1 MVVLEAQHQVHSL
14 VVREDIMPL
23 VVLGAQRAQHQVHS
37 RIVQEEIIPLVVL
50 VQPQVHSRIVR
61 EEKLLLVVI
70 VVQPQVHSRIVQ
82 EEIIPLVVLEAR
94 YQGNYTT
101 VDLQRVR
108 SKHWLKEASCVPVL
122 TGQIPSSQRLIMK
135 LRDKEMNIE
144 MHGYYTV
151 I

>member
-1 MVVLEAQHQVHSL
+1 MKAQHQEHSL
-14 VVREDIMPL
+14 IVR
-23 VVLGAQRAQHQVHS
+23 
-37 RIVQEEIIPLVVL
+37 EEIIPLVVL
-50 VQPQVHSRIVR
+50 EAQHQEHSLIVR
-61 EEKLLLVVI
+61 EEALLLVV

-82 EEIIPLVVLEAR
+82 EEMVPLVVLEAQHQARSITAREEKLLLVVIVAR

-122 TGQIPSSQRLIMK
+122 TAQIPSLLHLIMK
-135 LRDKEMNIE
+135 GRNKLNNIE
-144 MHGYYTV
+144 MHSYYTV

>member
-1 MVVLEAQHQVHSL
+1 VEAQHQARSL
-14 VVREDIMPL
+14 
-23 VVLGAQRAQHQVHS
+23 
-37 RIVQEEIIPLVVL
+37 IVQEELVLLVVIEA
-50 VQPQVHSRIVR
+50 QHQARSITAR
-61 EEKLLLVVI
+61 EDTLLLVVM
-70 VVQPQVHSRIVQ
+70 
-82 EEIIPLVVLEAR
+82 EAR

-144 MHGYYTV
+144 MHSYYTV

>member
-1 MVVLEAQHQVHSL
+1 MLLVVLEAQHQEHSL
-14 VVREDIMPL
+14 
-23 VVLGAQRAQHQVHS
+23 
-37 RIVQEEIIPLVVL
+37 
-50 VQPQVHSRIVR
+50 IVR
-61 EEKLLLVVI
+61 EEKLL
-70 VVQPQVHSRIVQ
+70 
-82 EEIIPLVVLEAR
+82 LVVLEAR

-122 TGQIPSSQRLIMK
+122 TAQIPSSQRLIIK

>member
-1 MVVLEAQHQVHSL
+1 MVV
-14 VVREDIMPL
+14 
-23 VVLGAQRAQHQVHS
+23 
-37 RIVQEEIIPLVVL
+37 
-50 VQPQVHSRIVR
+50 
-61 EEKLLLVVI
+61 

-82 EEIIPLVVLEAR
+82 EELVLLVVMEAQHQVRSLIVQEEIVPLVVLEAR

-122 TGQIPSSQRLIMK
+122 TGQIPSSQRLIIK
-135 LRDKEMNIE
+135 GRDKLNNIE
-144 MHGYYTV
+144 MHSYYTV

>member
-1 MVVLEAQHQVHSL
+1 LLLVVLEAQHQEHSRI
-14 VVREDIMPL
+14 VQEEMVPL
-23 VVLGAQRAQHQVHS
+23 VVVQPQVHS
-37 RIVQEEIIPLVVL
+37 RIVQEEIIPLVVEA
-50 VQPQVHSRIVR
+50 QHQARSITAR
-61 EEKLLLVVI
+61 EEALLLVVLEAQHQEHSLI
-70 VVQPQVHSRIVQ
+70 VR
-82 EEIIPLVVLEAR
+82 EDIIPLVVLEAR

-122 TGQIPSSQRLIMK
+122 TAQIPSLIHLIMMGRNK
-135 LRDKEMNIE
+135 LYNIE